1 MAVNKNFVV
10 KNGLEVNENLILANA
25 DTGRVGVGT
34 TAPDFELDVNGG
46 IGATTITITGFSTF
60 TEGIQVGTSGST
72 FYVDDTN
79 YRVGVG
85 TSAPEYLLDVRT
97 SVSTGQTGLYVQGD
111 ATITG
116 DVNLTAVSQTN
127 IYVSGLST
135 FVGRSQFDDYVTIQ
149 DGLQVVG
156 HGVTTTTLN
165 VTGVSTFAGAADFNG
180 DVEVAGLSTFV
191 GLATFN
197 DYVVIQDGLEVLG
210 YGSTTTT
217 LNVTGVST
225 LTDNVIVGGG
235 LTVSGIST
243 FGSTVYV
250 GGSSGGAGAATTDY
264 SEVAITGQSPSS
276 FNQTYTRAT
285 TGFVLDTGTVSS
297 GNALFHADSNYYYYV
312 ASTGTDP
319 EDRIIIW
326 SVEDSSWMTVFDFN
340 DPDFSE
346 GNITNNQALGSS
358 GIFSDTLTAN
368 SITADG
374 RSVPEASSDIVYATS
389 GGGGGSGGSGIGV
402 TITTDG
408 NAEFVGVVTAAAFY
422 GDGSNLS
429 GIATELTATIGV
441 SSEGTFV
448 GSGVTDINFATTS
461 GSNIQSVDVDVTS
474 GIATVTI
481 NPGVSL
487 GLAIALGG

>member
-85 TSAPEYLLDVRT
+85 TSAPAYLLDVRT

-116 DVNLTAVSQTN
+116 DVNLGAVTETDL
-127 IYVSGLST
+127 YVSGLST
-135 FVGRSQFDDYVTIQ
+135 FVGRGQFDDYLTVQ

-165 VTGVSTFAGAADFNG
+165 VTGVSTFAGDADFNS
-180 DVEVAGLSTFV
+180 DVDIAGNFGVTGVSTFV

-243 FGSTVYV
+243 FGDTVYV
-250 GGSSGGAGAATTDY
+250 EGASG
-264 SEVAITGQSPSS
+264 V
-276 FNQTYTRAT
+276 
-285 TGFVLDTGTVSS
+285 
-297 GNALFHADSNYYYYV
+297 
-312 ASTGTDP
+312 
-319 EDRIIIW
+319 
-326 SVEDSSWMTVFDFN
+326 
-340 DPDFSE
+340 
-346 GNITNNQALGSS
+346 
-358 GIFSDTLTAN
+358 
-368 SITADG
+368 
-374 RSVPEASSDIVYATS
+374 
-389 GGGGGSGGSGIGV
+389 GV

-422 GDGSNLS
+422 GDGSNLT